1 MKRASAVSPSRRR
14 LVRAP
19 AGCLTPKPSLLHR
32 LGAGSRG
39 DTSRRVSEQS
49 RAWGLVQTAGSV
61 VFRLGVLGE
70 ATSPA
75 EPPSCLRTR
84 TTPALTPQGY
94 REPRTISHA
103 PSAYNKQHPG
113 PRGRYLS
120 GGRSGPPCLCS
131 PLRRVPTRSAAAE
144 ASGGQTG
151 TQQVLSDSAARNTP
165 EQQGETKPDTRRRQQ
180 GRRGGRGPAVLAG
193 AGTGA
198 WLLDHS

>member
-1 MKRASAVSPSRRR
+1 MPWGAEGSPEGQQRGRRSGSPLPAARCPSRSGRALPAVKRASAVSPSRRH
-14 LVRAP
+14 LVQAP
-19 AGCLTPKPSLLHR
+19 AACLTPKPSLLHR

-39 DTSRRVSEQS
+39 DTSRHVSEQS

-84 TTPALTPQGY
+84 TTPALTPQGN

-113 PRGRYLS
+113 PRERYLS

-144 ASGGQTG
+144 ASGGQH
-151 TQQVLSDSAARNTP
+151 R
-165 EQQGETKPDTRRRQQ
+165 DTA
-180 GRRGGRGPAVLAG
+180 GPQ
-193 AGTGA
+193 
-198 WLLDHS
+198 